1 MDVACVLLFVHV
13 LRDVTGDY
21 FLKAS
26 EFFKYSVNNFY
37 CTMFPHVQDLQSMAV
52 SFLHTTPLHT
62 TTNYSTPLHSTPH
75 NFTPL
80 RTTPHNSTPHNSPQL
95 HSTTHNSLQFH
106 SITHNSPQLHFHST
120 QLDPTVGAV
129 TYMLY
134 PPVNST
140 TILSVSS
147 TLTQWLVDV
156 LPDFLEGCVCACVD
170 LPPLFSVIYIWQ
182 DVSVCEENILCS
194 FLLIFRWYLNDMR
207 MILMWFYVVFLVS
220 S

>member
-106 SITHNSPQLHFHST
+106 SITHNSPQFHST
-120 QLDPTVGAV
+120 THNSIQQLGLSPTCCIP
-129 TYMLY
+129 L
-134 PPVNST
+134 
-140 TILSVSS
+140 S
-147 TLTQWLVDV
+147 TLLLSCQF
-156 LPDFLEGCVCACVD
+156 LPL
-170 LPPLFSVIYIWQ
+170 
-182 DVSVCEENILCS
+182 
-194 FLLIFRWYLNDMR
+194 
-207 MILMWFYVVFLVS
+207 
-220 S
+220 

>member
-1 MDVACVLLFVHV
+1 MCASLCTCIEGCYRRLFSEGQWVFQIFCQQFLLYHV
-13 LRDVTGDY
+13 SPCSRST
-21 FLKAS
+21 
-26 EFFKYSVNNFY
+26 VNG
-37 CTMFPHVQDLQSMAV
+37 CQLSPHN
-52 SFLHTTPLHT
+52 TTPH
-62 TTNYSTPLHSTPH
+62 NYQLFHSPPLHST
-75 NFTPL
+75 
-80 RTTPHNSTPHNSPQL
+80 QL